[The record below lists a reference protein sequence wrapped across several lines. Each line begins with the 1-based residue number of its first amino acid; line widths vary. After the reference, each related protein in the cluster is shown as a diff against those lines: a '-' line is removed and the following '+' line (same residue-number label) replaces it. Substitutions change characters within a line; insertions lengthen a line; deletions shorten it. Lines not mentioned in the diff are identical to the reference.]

1 MPMSKREMSNKDTD
15 LQNRKKKRLKKLLCW
30 LVVDLS
36 VAFIIFALLL
46 YKPGIYNPLN
56 STNPSES
63 NEVSPYF
70 LKLSSEINNKAQS
83 GRPFEIVVTQDA
95 LNDIINKADWPI
107 ESEGIL
113 LYAPAAVINP
123 DTVILMGTAKFQ
135 GIDFV
140 VTIELQA
147 KINEAGLIQIGLA
160 KIKVGAVN
168 ITPLAKITAKKM
180 YEDKIAAVGDLDLDD
195 WRTKVAASLLN
206 DEAFNPVFEV
216 QGHNVKVEKIRIE
229 QGAITASLIPQ
240 KKINKGRTIK

>member
-1 MPMSKREMSNKDTD
+1 MLNNDID

-30 LVVDLS
+30 LAIDLS

-56 STNPSES
+56 SLDPAES
-63 NEVSPYF
+63 NEVSPF
-70 LKLSSEINNKAQS
+70 LLKLSSEINNKTQS
-83 GRPFEIVVTQDA
+83 NRPFEVVVTQEA

-107 ESEGIL
+107 ESQGIL

-123 DTVILMGTAKFQ
+123 DTVILMGTADFQ
-135 GIDFV
+135 GIDFI
-140 VTIELQA
+140 VTIELQP
-147 KINEAGLIQIGLA
+147 KINEDGLIQISLA

-180 YEDKIAAVGDLDLDD
+180 YAEKTAAIEDLDLDD

-206 DEAFNPVFEV
+206 DEAFEPVFEIK
-216 QGHNVKVEKIRIE
+216 GHIVKLEKITIE
-229 QGAITASLIPQ
+229 EGKIIAYLVPE
-240 KKINKGRTIK
+240 KKITSWRTRR